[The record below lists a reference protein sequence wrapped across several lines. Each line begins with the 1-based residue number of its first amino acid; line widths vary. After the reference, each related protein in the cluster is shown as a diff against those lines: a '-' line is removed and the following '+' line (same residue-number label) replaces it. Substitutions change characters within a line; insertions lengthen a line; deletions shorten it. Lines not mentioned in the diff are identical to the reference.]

1 MTVKKLASFLL
12 THYSSVHVQH
22 HVVVVVETAVA
33 AVAVEYL
40 KYVMNLFFTS

>member
-22 HVVVVVETAVA
+22 VVVVETAVA